1 MKINFLLEGRIYG
14 WELQK
19 KGNSKVD
26 DSVESTALHLIYT
39 QSLNGLSQH

>member
-26 DSVESTALHLIYT
+26 DSEAKMPRA
-39 QSLNGLSQH
+39 